1 MGSDTVARMSERISL
16 DVVDGIAYATLNRAD
31 KLNSLDF
38 PMFEALTSVPEQI
51 AKDRSI
57 RAVILQGDGKA
68 FCSGLDFAAV
78 GKDQLA
84 QVRGFAKLPVQTTNL
99 FQKAC
104 WAWRE
109 LPVPVLAVLHGYC
122 FGGGLQLAL
131 AADFRFTTPDCE
143 LSVMEAKWGLIPDMT
158 GSVTLREL
166 VPIDVAKRL
175 TMTAEVFD
183 GVKAKELG
191 LVTEVSADPLAAA
204 KALAAQIATRSPDSV
219 AYTKRLFHDTWT
231 SSPRSAFWTE
241 SQLQL
246 RLILGK
252 NHKIARAAG
261 KAKEIPKWIARSV

>member
-1 MGSDTVARMSERISL
+1 MSEPREDRVTL
-16 DVVDGIAYATLNRAD
+16 DVIDGIAYATLNRAD
-31 KLNSLDF
+31 KLNALDM
-38 PMFEALTSVPEQI
+38 PMLQALASVPGRI
-51 AKDRSI
+51 AEDRTI
-57 RAVILQGDGKA
+57 RAVILQGDGTA
-68 FCSGLDFAAV
+68 FCSGLDFASI
-78 GKDQLA
+78 GKDQVA

-99 FQKAC
+99 YQKAC

-109 LPVPVLAVLHGYC
+109 LPVPVIAVLRGFC

-131 AADFRFTTPDCE
+131 AADFRISTPDCE
-143 LSVMEAKWGLIPDMT
+143 LSVMEGKWGLIPDMT

-183 GVKAKELG
+183 GTRAKELG
-191 LVTEVSADPLAAA
+191 LVTEVSSDPLAAA
-204 KALAAQIATRSPDSV
+204 KALAAQICTRSPDSV
-219 AYTKRLFHDTWT
+219 ALTKRLFHDTWT

-261 KAKEIPKWIARSV
+261 KAKEIPKWVTRSLS